1 MNASTTPRR
10 IAIGF
15 AAIVLLSILLG
26 LLALWHILSINRSVN
41 NLSTN
46 TVPSVVTLNQL
57 NNSIAKTVRA
67 VRRCALIKDHAEHT
81 TNAAAY
87 DAAKTKGDET
97 EAAYDLLISD
107 AEDQRLFNDLKLN
120 RQQMLAVSDKLLAL
134 TRDSKIEAAEACL
147 LEEVDPATERCVQSV
162 LRVIDHNVNLANRDT
177 ARARSAVTSSL
188 LTIWPALVICGLI
201 GGLIGWTTVAATK
214 RGLASIDDEIQAGIA
229 TMNRS
234 LEAISDSIQEGA
246 SHAAVS
252 AGQLSSASSAL
263 ASGCSEQSASVTETS
278 ASLEEISAMIRSTAD
293 NALKAKEFAGQ
304 ARQAAQAGTA
314 TMEEMT
320 TAMQSIESSGNDVA
334 KIVKNIDEIA
344 FQTNILALNA
354 AVEAAR
360 AGEAG
365 AGFAVVADEVRSLA
379 QRSAAAAKE
388 TADKIA
394 IAIASTARGA
404 RCSANV
410 GDALERIMERVASA
424 DVLAAEIAAA
434 AKEQAQ
440 GINQIGV
447 AMLQIDKVTQANA
460 AGAEQTSSAAEQLTD
475 QARLL
480 RDNVDHLRA
489 LVRSTAV
496 AGDEPAVSLPREGRV
511 GRAFSPQ
518 RTDSSAPAA
527 RQGLDDNSRFRNF

>member
-1 MNASTTPRR
+1 M
-10 IAIGF
+10 
-15 AAIVLLSILLG
+15 
-26 LLALWHILSINRSVN
+26 
-41 NLSTN
+41 
-46 TVPSVVTLNQL
+46 
-57 NNSIAKTVRA
+57 
-67 VRRCALIKDHAEHT
+67 
-81 TNAAAY
+81 
-87 DAAKTKGDET
+87 
-97 EAAYDLLISD
+97 
-107 AEDQRLFNDLKLN
+107 
-120 RQQMLAVSDKLLAL
+120 
-134 TRDSKIEAAEACL
+134 
-147 LEEVDPATERCVQSV
+147 
-162 LRVIDHNVNLANRDT
+162 
-177 ARARSAVTSSL
+177 
-188 LTIWPALVICGLI
+188 CGLI

-496 AGDEPAVSLPREGRV
+496 AGDEPPVSLPREGRV

>member
-15 AAIVLLSILLG
+15 AVIVLLSILLG

-57 NNSIAKTVRA
+57 NNSLAQTTRA
-67 VRRCALIKDHAEHT
+67 VRRCALIKDPAEHT

-87 DAAKTKGDET
+87 DAAKIKGDET
-97 EAAYDLLISD
+97 EAAYGLLISD

-134 TRDSKIEAAEACL
+134 TRDDKLEAAKACL
-147 LEEVDPATERCVQSV
+147 LEEVDPATERCVQAV
-162 LRVIDHNVNLANRDT
+162 LRVIDHNVTLANRDT

-188 LTIWPALVICGLI
+188 LTICPALVICGLI

-234 LEAISDSIQEGA
+234 LAAISDSIQEGA

-410 GDALERIMERVASA
+410 GEALERIMERVASA

-440 GINQIGV
+440 GIKQIGV

-475 QARLL
+475 QASVL
-480 RDNVDHLRA
+480 RDNVHHLRA

-496 AGDEPAVSLPREGRV
+496 AGDEPAVSLPREGRF

-518 RTDSSAPAA
+518 RTDPPAPAA
-527 RQGLDDNSRFRNF
+527 RQVLDDNSRFRNF